1 MALERLSE
9 KFHRVRKSFQL
20 FFFLADKYLSYLTTP
35 FVIFLKDKL
44 SQFVFIVLHLRISVL
59 PASVS
64 AKTEE
69 YLILIFYVGSLLTE
83 VQQYRTSQSRVYLRW
98 QKFPILS
105 FYYLFLKSI
114 LFPTFLLFNFW
125 VLSWLCLANSRQ
137 TSSRPPV
144 DLL

>member
-1 MALERLSE
+1 MALERLCE

-59 PASVS
+59 PSSVS

-83 VQQYRTSQSRVYLRW
+83 FQQYRTSQSRVYLR
-98 QKFPILS
+98 
-105 FYYLFLKSI
+105 
-114 LFPTFLLFNFW
+114 
-125 VLSWLCLANSRQ
+125 
-137 TSSRPPV
+137 
-144 DLL
+144 

>member
-9 KFHRVRKSFQL
+9 KFHRVIKSFQL
-20 FFFLADKYLSYLTTP
+20 CFFLADKYLSYLTTP

-59 PASVS
+59 PSSVS

-83 VQQYRTSQSRVYLRW
+83 FQQYRTSQSRVYLR
-98 QKFPILS
+98 
-105 FYYLFLKSI
+105 
-114 LFPTFLLFNFW
+114 
-125 VLSWLCLANSRQ
+125 
-137 TSSRPPV
+137 
-144 DLL
+144 